1 MAAFVRA
8 AAGRNGRVADE
19 NADKGKTDQKYGMN
33 ASGILGR
40 K

>member
-19 NADKGKTDQKYGMN
+19 NSIKQGKETKFSIG
-33 ASGILGR
+33 SGLGR

>member
-19 NADKGKTDQKYGMN
+19 NSIAQKDDGKFAMGN
-33 ASGILGR
+33 AGLGR

>member
-19 NADKGKTDQKYGMN
+19 NSIKQKDDTKFSMGN
-33 ASGILGR
+33 GGLSR

>member
-19 NADKGKTDQKYGMN
+19 NSISAKDDGKFAMGN
-33 ASGILGR
+33 GGLGR

>member
-19 NADKGKTDQKYGMN
+19 NSISAKDDGKFMGN
-33 ASGILGR
+33 GGLGR